1 MDVLVLC
8 IDRDDD
14 LGRKAGIKSP
24 VVGREENLNAA
35 LALGLADP
43 EESDTNTIFG
53 GLKIYDE
60 LSAER
65 SVEIATI
72 TGDEKVGLSADRKLA
87 EQLEQLIERLDPK
100 SVIVVSDGAEDEA
113 ILPIIQSRIKVD
125 GVRRILVKQ
134 NPSIESTYYLLKQVF
149 TDPKISHTIFIPPG
163 LALLMFSIFYLLNYP
178 NGAIIA
184 ITGSVGLYLLF
195 RGLGLDDFLDETKK
209 TLRGS
214 LYAGKIS
221 FVTYILAGMLI
232 IIATIQ
238 GVANVWYSYKGPIW
252 YGYLTLLMLFINAS
266 VWWYVAAGICANVG
280 KLIDMHLEGI
290 KDPRT
295 YSYPFFLFAT
305 GLIFWGASIVIL
317 ANFTQDFSM
326 SPLSSIQYFAVCAMG
341 AMATALL
348 GIKLKSYIAKR
359 NGAGREIMKE
369 GVQTKC

>member
-60 LSAER
+60 MAAER

-87 EQLEQLIERLDPK
+87 EQLEQLIERFDPK

-238 GVANVWYSYKGPIW
+238 GIANVWYSYKGPIW

-359 NGAGREIMKE
+359 NGAGGELIKE